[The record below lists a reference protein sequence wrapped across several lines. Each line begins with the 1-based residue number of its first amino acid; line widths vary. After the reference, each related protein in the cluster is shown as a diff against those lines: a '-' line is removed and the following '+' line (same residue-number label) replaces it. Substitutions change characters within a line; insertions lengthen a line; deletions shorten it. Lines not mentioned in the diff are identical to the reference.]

1 MKEVKVFHYDA
12 FSSKPNM
19 GNPAGLVINTQGL
32 TGDEMQLIAKKVG
45 FNETSFV
52 LPSNVADVRIRY
64 FTPGHEMNLCGH
76 ATVGTIYALH
86 EKGLLKG
93 KENLAIETKAGVLP
107 VRINVDEKRET
118 FIRMRQTAPQFQSF
132 NGSREDVAH
141 SIGLHETDLDET
153 LPIVYGSTGIWTLLV
168 PIKTLDACQR
178 MKPNN
183 KEFPSILKEIPKA
196 SIHPFCLETY
206 DEAAH
211 MHGRHFSSPYSG
223 TIEDPVTGTASGVM
237 GAYYATFLKQDF
249 DSEMKLIVEQGQEM
263 NKDGRVAVYV
273 TKNQEDHSL
282 QIEISGTAVYVDKFQ
297 ISI

>member
-1 MKEVKVFHYDA
+1 MKGIKVFHYDA
-12 FSSKPNM
+12 FSNKPDM
-19 GNPAGLVINTQGL
+19 GNPAGLVIDAEGL
-32 TGDEMQLIAKKVG
+32 TDYEMQLIAEKVG

-52 LPSNVADVRIRY
+52 LPSTVADVRIRY
-64 FTPGHEMNLCGH
+64 FTPGQEMNLCGH
-76 ATVGTIYALH
+76 ATVGTIFALH

-93 KENLAIETKAGVLP
+93 KENLTIETKVGGLP
-107 VRINVDEKRET
+107 VHIDMDENGEV
-118 FIRMRQTAPQFQSF
+118 FIRMRQTAPQFQKF
-132 NGSREDVAH
+132 DGSTEELAH
-141 SIGLHETDLDET
+141 SIGLHENDLDET

-168 PIKTLDACQR
+168 PVKTLDACQR
-178 MKPNN
+178 MKSNN

-196 SIHPFCLETY
+196 SIHPLCLETY

-237 GAYYATFLKQDF
+237 GAYYAKFLRKDF

-263 NKDGRVAVYV
+263 NRDGRVAVSV
-273 TKNQEDHSL
+273 TKNQEEHSL
-282 QIEISGTAVYVDKFQ
+282 QIEVSGTAVYVKEFQ